1 MNRTRLTALA
11 LVACGLGIGLAGCD
25 PRRAD
30 DVPPQPDGFMDR
42 ETFIEVHAQLQLLEA
57 AHRQHM
63 LKGDRDKA
71 RARYRA
77 SILKEAGVTDSAF
90 TATYD
95 WWYSQPEILP
105 PLLDDVQVH
114 LDSLA
119 RNSQWN

>member
-1 MNRTRLTALA
+1 MLMARLT
-11 LVACGLGIGLAGCD
+11 GCD
-25 PRRAD
+25 PRRETTC
-30 DVPPQPDGFMDR
+30 PPKPDGFMER
-42 ETFIEVHAQLQLLEA
+42 GLHRIHAQLQLLEA

-77 SILKEAGVTDSAF
+77 SILAEAGVTDSAF

-105 PLLDDVQVH
+105 PMLDDVQAH
-114 LDSLA
+114 LDSMA

>member
-1 MNRTRLTALA
+1 
-11 LVACGLGIGLAGCD
+11 
-25 PRRAD
+25 
-30 DVPPQPDGFMDR
+30 MDR
-42 ETFIEVHAQLQLLEA
+42 EAFIEVHAELQLLEA

-63 LKGDRDKA
+63 LKGDRDIA

-105 PLLDDVQVH
+105 PLLDDVQAH